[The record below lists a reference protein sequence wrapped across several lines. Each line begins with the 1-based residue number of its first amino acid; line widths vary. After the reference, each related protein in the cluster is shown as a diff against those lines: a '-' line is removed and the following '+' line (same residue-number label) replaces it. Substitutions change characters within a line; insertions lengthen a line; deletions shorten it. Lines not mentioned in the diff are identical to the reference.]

1 VIEILT
7 RNAGWKVFSLLVSAM
22 LWFTY
27 ASDPEIGA
35 YVSAPVEYK
44 NMPEELEIGSEL
56 APSVSLDVRGP
67 SAKVTTFSAARPAVA
82 LDFSG
87 VHKPGEVTYQINEQ
101 NVDVPSGVRLVRAI
115 PAQIR
120 LEFER
125 RTRRDVPV
133 QVRFSGAPPAGYH
146 MERYQVSPRNLTVV
160 GPESHVEDVEYAV
173 TDPVDLSSL
182 VATGEFQ
189 VNAFISDP
197 HVRFERPV
205 KISVKVLVE
214 KR

>member
-1 VIEILT
+1 VIEFLT

-35 YVSAPVEYK
+35 FVSAPVEYR
-44 NMPEELEIGSEL
+44 NMPEDLEIGSEL
-56 APSVSLDVRGP
+56 APDVSLDVRGP
-67 SAKVTTFSAARPAVA
+67 SAKITTFSAARPAVT

-87 VHKPGEVTYQINEQ
+87 VHKPGEVTYQISPQ

-133 QVRFSGAPPAGYH
+133 QARFAGSPPPGYR

-160 GPESHVEDVEYAV
+160 GPESHVGDVEYAV

-182 VATGEFQ
+182 VAAGDFQ
-189 VNAFISDP
+189 VNAFVSDP
-197 HVRFERPV
+197 HVRIERPV
-205 KISVKVLVE
+205 KVSVKVFVE

>member
-1 VIEILT
+1 MIQILT
-7 RNAGWKVFSLLVSAM
+7 RSAGWKVFSLLVSAL

-35 YVSAPVEYK
+35 FVSAPVEYK
-44 NMPEELEIGSEL
+44 NMPEDLEIGSDI
-56 APSVSLDVRGP
+56 APAVSLDVRGP
-67 SAKVTTFSAARPAVA
+67 SAKVTNFSVARPAVA

-87 VHKPGEVTYQINEQ
+87 VNKAGEVTYQIDAQ

-133 QVRFSGAPPAGYH
+133 QARFSGAPPAGYH
-146 MERYQVSPRNLTVV
+146 MQRYEVSPRNLSVV
-160 GPESHVEDVEYAV
+160 GPESHVEDVDYVV

-182 VATGEFQ
+182 VATGDFQ
-189 VNAFISDP
+189 VNTFVSDP
-197 HVRFERPV
+197 HVRFEKPV
-205 KISVKVLVE
+205 KVSVKVIVE